1 MSFARLSS
9 FLVAAV
15 LATGLAACG
24 GPSVDDLAADFC
36 TCNEIADG
44 TATPAD
50 RAACITA
57 ATDDLAKASDAC
69 LTCLDEKLGDKPT
82 AASCAAADSCTACMF
97 GD

>member
-1 MSFARLSS
+1 MRRD
-9 FLVAAV
+9 
-15 LATGLAACG
+15 LAACG
-24 GPSVDDLAADFC
+24 GPSVEELA
-36 TCNEIADG
+36 ADG

-50 RAACITA
+50 RAACVTA

-82 AASCAAADSCTACMF
+82 ATACASADSGTACMF